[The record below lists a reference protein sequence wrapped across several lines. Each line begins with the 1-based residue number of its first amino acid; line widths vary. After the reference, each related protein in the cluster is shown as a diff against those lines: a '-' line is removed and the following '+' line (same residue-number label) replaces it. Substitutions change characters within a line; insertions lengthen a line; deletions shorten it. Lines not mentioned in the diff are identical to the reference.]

1 MKNIKIKNYF
11 ITGLVILLPLALTI
25 AVVAFIFNLITDPFV
40 GIFREI
46 FQHFDLFTSGIGLLN
61 AEQVQIY
68 AGKII
73 AAFVLFSFTVL
84 LGAVARWFFIHYLLR
99 MWDFLL
105 HRIPFVSSIYKTCQ
119 DVIQTIFSRDA
130 NSFKQVVIVPF
141 PNANTYSIGF
151 VTQEDFP
158 LRRNDKQK
166 FIGVF
171 VPTTPNPTSGFLMAF
186 REEDIIY
193 VDMSIEEAFKSIISC
208 GAITPAFKVVSR
220 EEAQQINPAANK
232 TAST

>member
-1 MKNIKIKNYF
+1 MKSIKNHF

-46 FQHFDLFTSGIGLLN
+46 FQYFNLFTSGIGLLT

-68 AGKII
+68 VGKII
-73 AAFVLFSFTVL
+73 AACVLFFFTVF

-99 MWDFLL
+99 MWDFFL

-130 NSFKQVVIVPF
+130 SSFKQVVIVPF
-141 PNANTYSIGF
+141 PNANTHSIGL

-158 LRRNDKQK
+158 LKRMDNKK
-166 FIGVF
+166 YVAVF

-186 REEDIIY
+186 KEEDLIY
-193 VDMSIEEAFKSIISC
+193 VNLSIEEAFKCIISC
-208 GAITPAFKVVSR
+208 GAITPAFKVISR
-220 EEAQQINPAANK
+220 AEAQQINSAANN
-232 TAST
+232 TNAL